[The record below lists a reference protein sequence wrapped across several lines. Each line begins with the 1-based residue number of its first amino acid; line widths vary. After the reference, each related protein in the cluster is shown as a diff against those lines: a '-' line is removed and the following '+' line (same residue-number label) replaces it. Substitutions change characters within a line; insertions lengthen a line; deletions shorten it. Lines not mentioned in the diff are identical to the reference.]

1 MSTIL
6 WLCPS
11 HRDHREISI
20 LGIDRRH
27 RILFHDYASIELER
41 MVAPEPVSMPVADVE
56 EEIGRITDRFGTR
69 GVEAVVSTDDYPGST
84 LAAIAAEKLGLAGVS
99 PGANL
104 LCQHK
109 YHCRSAQRAVVPSAV
124 PAFESLT
131 GDGPT
136 GMDFPL
142 FIKPIK
148 SFFSV
153 GAYRVDAPEQ
163 LPERLRRATL
173 PERFFDPMRVPFER
187 YTGLRFGDG
196 RVIAE
201 ELLGGVQATVEGY
214 AFNGEVCIF
223 GIVDSVMFPGTF
235 AFRRF
240 DYPSGLPESVQGRMK
255 DIAEKVMHGIGFDNG
270 VFNIEFMYDDRRDRV
285 HIIEI
290 NPRMASQ
297 FSDLYEKVDG
307 WNSYEALID
316 LALGRKPSVRR
327 GGGRHR
333 MAASCVLRTFED
345 RKVLRVPSPE
355 DVAGVLERYPDA
367 RIEILA
373 TVGENLSEEMQ
384 DGESYRY
391 GVVSLGGRDI
401 PDILETLDEC
411 CRRLD
416 FVLGATSDAT
426 SHEGRRSAGAS
437 S

>member
-20 LGIDRRH
+20 LGLGRKH
-27 RILFHDYASIELER
+27 RIVFHDYASLELER
-41 MVAPEPVSMPVADVE
+41 MVAPEPASMPVADVE
-56 EEIGRITDRFGTR
+56 EEIGRITDRFGTL

-109 YHCRSAQRAVVPSAV
+109 YHSRLAQRAVVPSAV

-131 GDGPT
+131 DDGST
-136 GMDFPL
+136 GLDFPL
-142 FIKPIK
+142 FIKPVK

-153 GAYRVDAPEQ
+153 GAYRVDNPEQ

-173 PERFFDPMRVPFER
+173 PERFFEPMRVPFER

-201 ELLGGVQATVEGY
+201 ELLSGAQVTVEGY

-223 GIVDSVMFPGTF
+223 GIVDSVMFPGTL

-240 DYPSGLPESVQGRMK
+240 EYPSSLPETVQSRMK
-255 DIAEKVMHGIGFDNG
+255 DIASEVMRGIGFDNG
-270 VFNIEFMYDDRRDRV
+270 IFNIEFMYDDRRNRI

-307 WNSYEALID
+307 WNSYEGLID
-316 LALGRKPSVRR
+316 LAFGRKPSVRR
-327 GGGRHR
+327 GDGRHR
-333 MAASCVLRTFED
+333 VAASCVLRTFED
-345 RKVLRVPSPE
+345 RKVLRIPSPE
-355 DVAGVLERYPDA
+355 DVAGVLERCPDA

-373 TVGENLSEEMQ
+373 TLGENLSEEMQ
-384 DGESYRY
+384 DSESYRY
-391 GVVSLGGRDI
+391 GVASLGGKDV
-401 PDILETLDEC
+401 PDILDTLDEC

-416 FVLGATSDAT
+416 FVLGVTSDAVCQG
-426 SHEGRRSAGAS
+426 GRSKGV
-437 S
+437 